1 MKIQV
6 LKSGNNKPSA
16 YSQCPFFVDAPPPD
30 GGPNRAKTSAK

>member
-16 YSQCPFFVDAPPPD
+16 HGTCPFFVDAPPPD
-30 GGPNRAKTSAK
+30 GGPSRAKSSSK

>member
-16 YSQCPFFVDAPPPD
+16 YGSCPFFVDAPPD
-30 GGPNRAKTSAK
+30 GGPNTVKATAK